1 MIVSEAV
8 TEQARAVTDQAEPDR
23 RYGAND
29 PLRAVAQ
36 RVCDTDDSLEAAS
49 QRLCGADDPLEAVPQ
64 RLCGADHLLEAA
76 PQRLCGAD
84 DPPPWTRRVFG
95 RRFPAVL
102 ACDHASR
109 AVPRALGTLGLTE
122 AQLSRHIAW
131 DIGAGALAEALAQR
145 LGIAVVACGYSRL
158 VIDCN
163 RRLDDPTSIVE
174 TSDGERIPGNLG
186 LTSAA
191 RALRAREIFAPYH
204 AALAA
209 ELDAVATAAAASVPA
224 PAPAQVQTQTQTP
237 VPDLRPALI
246 AIHSFTDVFGGCAR
260 PWHCGILWDRDPRLA
275 LPLLAALRAEPG
287 LVVGDNEPYSGRHPA
302 DYTVDTHGERHGR
315 PHVCIEVRQDLLV
328 DAAGIAAW
336 ADRLAS
342 PLAALLADASLYRAA
357 GIDGGGP

>member
-1 MIVSEAV
+1 MAEAGPAPA
-8 TEQARAVTDQAEPDR
+8 TALLGPA
-23 RYGAND
+23 D
-29 PLRAVAQ
+29 PAPFTVVEGRGDSPFVLISDHAGQ
-36 RVCDTDDSLEAAS
+36 RVPAAL
-49 QRLCGADDPLEAVPQ
+49 RD
-64 RLCGADHLLEAA
+64 
-76 PQRLCGAD
+76 
-84 DPPPWTRRVFG
+84 
-95 RRFPAVL
+95 
-102 ACDHASR
+102 
-109 AVPRALGTLGLTE
+109 LGLPQTE
-122 AQLSRHIAW
+122 LDRHIGW
-131 DIGAGALAEALAQR
+131 DIGIAGTTAALAAR
-145 LGIAVVACGYSRL
+145 LGAWAILQTYSRL

-163 RRLDDPTSIVE
+163 RHLDDPTSIVVA
-174 TSDGERIPGNLG
+174 SDGDAVPGNVG
-186 LTSAA
+186 LDEAA
-191 RALRAREIFAPYH
+191 RAARTREIFEPYH
-204 AALAA
+204 AALEA
-209 ELDAVATAAAASVPA
+209 ELEAVVATSGAA
-224 PAPAQVQTQTQTP
+224 
-237 VPDLRPALI
+237 RPALI